1 MADKVEIDLIVEA
14 ISKGFDKLGADL
26 KGVGDKAKQG
36 EQGTKGLSG
45 SLANL
50 KTAAMGAAV
59 VVGGAL
65 VAGLVK
71 SVMAASD
78 AEEAMSKFNV
88 VFKDIQG
95 GPAAFAAEVD
105 AMAAATG
112 RSKNELYGMV
122 AGLGDLFQP
131 LGFGVEAAG
140 DLSLQMTQL
149 AIDLSSFNNM
159 SMDEA
164 LTRLQGTLIG
174 SHENA
179 LAFGVVINEN
189 TLKAELAAN
198 GWDKLTGSQLEQAK
212 VQARLNLL
220 MAGTTAAQGDA
231 ERTADGFANQ
241 TRALQANMQD
251 LAVEIG
257 QEFLPA
263 ATELIGILRNFAN
276 DAAPAAVAAAKFLA
290 SGLKAGADLM
300 GGYGDEVD
308 EITKQQ
314 IAQAKSTEQLAQKWN
329 NYADQLSGF
338 KQYGAIITNT
348 DEEIRSGIAEIGVA
362 LAKSTNSFDDFSA
375 AINETEYGETILLN
389 AISKTTGVTYESI
402 EAFYDATNA
411 IEDAAN
417 AAKVAASVT
426 EYMTDAVK
434 DDTVVVEKQTV
445 ALADNYTEATTYAR
459 AGREMGAAQVQAAKD
474 IEQANREIEE
484 QEERA
489 RAAADAIAVY
499 KSATG
504 DYATQAMNA
513 GEEGVNLNE
522 VMYQA
527 ADAAGAE
534 AGILVGLALAQGTV
548 TEAKAEAILK
558 EAAMIAK
565 AQEYGAAIAAGTM
578 TINDAVT
585 GLQNFGATLDDN
597 TLRVDTATGSV
608 SLFDDAVIGSSGA
621 IGSLQTRLDNFDP
634 SSAIGATQAFIDKL
648 NSIPR
653 EIDVNL
659 NVHGGEGGQ
668 GVGHGGYQNPE
679 GMAAG
684 GLVTGGI
691 PGRDSVPTMLMPGE
705 RVLTT
710 SQNQMFEQLVRTLA
724 QQKGSN
730 TMNMYVTATDG
741 GANATREY
749 NYMRAVMGV

>member
-257 QEFLPA
+257 QKFLPI
-263 ATELIGILRNFAN
+263 ATELIAMLQTFAT
-276 DAAPAAVAAAKFLA
+276 DVAPKVVAAAEFIA
-290 SGLKAGADLM
+290 AGLGVAKDMAHDFGQEVEAISQENIEGAQTVEEMQAEYLKLQKALNLYGGLGAIVT
-300 GGYGDEVD
+300 GT
-308 EITKQQ
+308 TKEMKD
-314 IAQAKSTEQLAQKWN
+314 AQAALIDKLAVSTDSSEEFIDALKEMGIVM
-329 NYADQLSGF
+329 D
-338 KQYGAIITNT
+338 KQGTLTTAHYT
-348 DEEIRSGIAEIGVA
+348 A
-362 LAKSTNSFDDFSA
+362 LYRD
-375 AINETEYGETILLN
+375 
-389 AISKTTGVTYESI
+389 
-402 EAFYDATNA
+402 
-411 IEDAAN
+411 AN
-417 AAKVAASVT
+417 AAK
-426 EYMTDAVK
+426 
-434 DDTVVVEKQTV
+434 
-445 ALADNYTEATTYAR
+445 
-459 AGREMGAAQVQAAKD
+459 
-474 IEQANREIEE
+474 
-484 QEERA
+484 
-489 RAAADAIAVY
+489 AAADAAEFLAQSDAILTRGMVENTAAIEDNIVQNEELADKHAQLAAQNISTEQAVINANNAINAQAESERLAAEQAEALRV
-499 KSATG
+499 KTEELQTALTGNFAEALNTTNQGTMDWTQELFNQASQLGLTAAEMVLLAEATG
-504 DYATQAMNA
+504 NYT
-513 GEEGVNLNE
+513 
-522 VMYQA
+522 
-527 ADAAGAE
+527 DAQ
-534 AGILVGLALAQGTV
+534 I
-548 TEAKAEAILK
+548 
-558 EAAMIAK
+558 EAALKTALM
-565 AQEYGAAIAAGTM
+565 QEEVGRLAA
-578 TINDAVT
+578 AVAN
-585 GLQNFGATLDDN
+585 GDMSVQEAVASLNSFQSALDSN
-597 TLRVDTATGSV
+597 V
-608 SLFDDAVIGSSGA
+608 
-621 IGSLQTRLDNFDP
+621 
-634 SSAIGATQAFIDKL
+634 GATQRFIDKL

-653 EIDVNL
+653 NVDVNI

-684 GLVTGGI
+684 GLLTGGI
-691 PGRDSVPTMLMPGE
+691 PGRDSIPIMGMPGE
-705 RVLTT
+705 RVLTVE
-710 SQNQMFEQLVRTLA
+710 QNKNFEQLIKTLA
-724 QQKGSN
+724 QQKGGN
-730 TMNMYVTATDG
+730 TMNMYVTAMDG
-741 GANATREY
+741 GANISREY

>member
-36 EQGTKGLSG
+36 EQGTKGLSTTLG
-45 SLANL
+45 SL

-78 AEEAMSKFNV
+78 AEEAMSKFNI

-241 TRALQANMQD
+241 TRALQANMKD

-257 QEFLPA
+257 QKFLPI
-263 ATELIGILRNFAN
+263 ATELVAMLQSFAT
-276 DAAPAAVAAAKFLA
+276 DIAPKVVAAAEFIA
-290 SGLKAGADLM
+290 TGLGVAKDMAHDFGQEVKAVSQENIEGAQTVEDMQAEYIKLQKALNLY
-300 GGYGDEVD
+300 GGLGAIVTGT
-308 EITKQQ
+308 TKEMKD
-314 IAQAKSTEQLAQKWN
+314 AQAALIDKLAVSTDSSDEFVDALKGMGIEM
-329 NYADQLSGF
+329 D
-338 KQYGAIITNT
+338 KQGTLTTAHY
-348 DEEIRSGIAEIGVA
+348 EA
-362 LAKSTNSFDDFSA
+362 LYRD
-375 AINETEYGETILLN
+375 
-389 AISKTTGVTYESI
+389 
-402 EAFYDATNA
+402 
-411 IEDAAN
+411 AN
-417 AAKVAASVT
+417 AAKAAADAAEFLAQSDAILTRGMVENTEAIEENADAVT
-426 EYMTDAVK
+426 EA
-434 DDTVVVEKQTV
+434 
-445 ALADNYTEATTYAR
+445 YTPITQYEQ
-459 AGREMGAAQVQAAKD
+459 AGRAMGASQIQASKD
-474 IEQANREIEE
+474 IAAANVAMAE
-484 QEERA
+484 QEA
-489 RAAADAIAVY
+489 RAAAAALAIAEY
-499 KSATG
+499 KAQTG

-513 GEEGVNLNE
+513 GSAGVNLNE

-534 AGILVGLALAQGTV
+534 AGVLVGLALAQGTV

-558 EAAMIAK
+558 EAALIAK
-565 AQEYGAAIAAGTM
+565 ATEYGAALAAGTM
-578 TINDAVT
+578 TINEAVT
-585 GLQNFGATLDDN
+585 GLQTFSASLDDN
-597 TLRVDTATGSV
+597 SIRVNTATGSV
-608 SLFDDAVIGSSGA
+608 SLLDDSFVSAGSA
-621 IGSLQTRLDNFDP
+621 AGSLQTKLNEFNT
-634 SSAIGATQAFIDKL
+634 ATAVGATQAFIDKL

-653 EIDVNL
+653 NLDVYV
-659 NVHGGEGGQ
+659 NVHDTEGAQ
-668 GVGHGGYQNPE
+668 GVGHGGHQNLD
-679 GMAAG
+679 GMAEG

-710 SQNQMFEQLVRTLA
+710 GQNKMFEQLVRTLG
-724 QQKGSN
+724 QQKGGN
-730 TMNMYVTATDG
+730 TFQMNVNSTMG
-741 GANATREY
+741 PGQLANEFNMMAS
-749 NYMRAVMGV
+749 VVG